1 MSLQNEGVST
11 AYAIFLVDR
20 TPDGDPKVTVWEVFW
35 LEEQAVEMVERLNA
49 QATNGLGGYSWSPVW
64 VARRDTGTSV
74 SLTPYDR
81 EHLELART
89 HQALNTERP
98 MAVSF
103 SFLFNRAGA
112 RAACAELGSLGW
124 PDVGNV
130 EEMKGD
136 DFWHVYARGRRLLL
150 SAESIIRLRTEM
162 EDLAE
167 RHGGTFDR
175 WNVSGARGLRSQPG
189 ELPS

>member
-1 MSLQNEGVST
+1 
-11 AYAIFLVDR
+11 
-20 TPDGDPKVTVWEVFW
+20 
-35 LEEQAVEMVERLNA
+35 MVERLINA
-49 QATNGLGGYSWSPVW
+49 QAPIGLGGYFWSPVW

-81 EHLELART
+81 EQLELART

-136 DFWHVYARGRRLLL
+136 DCLAC
-150 SAESIIRLRTEM
+150 LRTWTE
-162 EDLAE
+162 APPE
-167 RHGGTFDR
+167 RGIAHPTAYRDGRPRRATRRDVDR
-175 WNVSGARGLRSQPG
+175 WNVSAARGLRAQPG